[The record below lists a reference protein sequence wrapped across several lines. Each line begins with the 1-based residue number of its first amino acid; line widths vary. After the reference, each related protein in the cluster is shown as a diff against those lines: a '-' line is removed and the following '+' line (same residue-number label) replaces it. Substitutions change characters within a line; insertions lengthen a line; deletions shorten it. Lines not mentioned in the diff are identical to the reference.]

1 MSSWIIDNV
10 SIVSRNLG
18 VKIGLKSKGSCD
30 FLSDRSG
37 VVRKGQ
43 KRSHFFHRLL
53 LTWFSIFKG
62 SSRKINWHASIYV
75 VMNILCNNAE
85 MAFRWKKK
93 GLRDLKIYFLQWRE
107 KARMALIIVR
117 RVLRQRKEAEKYD
130 SLCHKSR
137 AVKSTYSFWILF
149 CFVDK
154 LCYAMVWIWNSKIES
169 RECVIVGVVVLPL
182 SAFANYAR
190 KTGLSSTSS

>member
-1 MSSWIIDNV
+1 MPNHLVSSSIRKQSSPSKFSYYSVTSTSNCAFLFPFFSLFEIVSSWIIDNV

-18 VKIGLKSKGSCD
+18 VKIGLKSRGSCD

-107 KARMALIIVR
+107 KGH
-117 RVLRQRKEAEKYD
+117 D
-130 SLCHKSR
+130 
-137 AVKSTYSFWILF
+137 
-149 CFVDK
+149 
-154 LCYAMVWIWNSKIES
+154 
-169 RECVIVGVVVLPL
+169 
-182 SAFANYAR
+182 
-190 KTGLSSTSS
+190 GLDYCA